1 VHDDEVAGEHESRPP
16 ETCRSIERVLIQV
29 EAMARA
35 RGVFL
40 PKMARCWI
48 LAMVRG
54 NSAAET
60 QPRRAIQSAL
70 VAKIAWKTFSHI
82 QRAPVMF
89 PGPSPCSR
97 RWRNV
102 IPTAAARSFSLLLS
116 VAWRRC
122 SRVCTGWTRWPRVR
136 IYTPQGGGK
145 RSRGKSPA
153 GGFLL
158 SGFRGHRI
166 ATNAV
171 RAWVGYEGDDAVEA
185 APLGSSGRV
194 PESPT
199 GRAHLSAYTR
209 EA

>member
-1 VHDDEVAGEHESRPP
+1 
-16 ETCRSIERVLIQV
+16 
-29 EAMARA
+29 
-35 RGVFL
+35 
-40 PKMARCWI
+40 
-48 LAMVRG
+48 MVRG

-70 VAKIAWKTFSHI
+70 VAKIARKTFSHI
-82 QRAPVMF
+82 QHAPVMF

-145 RSRGKSPA
+145 RSQGKSPA

-171 RAWVGYEGDDAVEA
+171 RSWVGYEGDDAVEA